1 MDLERGKEIWENENR
16 DIKFEQFIK
25 DFIEEVKN
33 IPKSNKDTFIVKTL
47 RELFEEDKI
56 LEGIYE

>member
-25 DFIEEVKN
+25 DFIEEVRN
-33 IPKSNKDTFIVKTL
+33 TPKSNKDTFIVKTL

-56 LEGIYE
+56 IEGIYD

>member
-25 DFIEEVKN
+25 DFIEEVRN
-33 IPKSNKDTFIVKTL
+33 TPKSNKDTFIVKTL

-56 LEGIYE
+56 IEGIYE